1 MRGCVALRGWV
12 WLSRLACCAVVFSSG
27 CSSIETEVAVEPRV
41 CCQLDSSYQSFAIDS
56 SGVPKFLRSYFS
68 EELAAVLRGKGLV
81 EAEPA
86 QLNVVLQFERG
97 ELDGASPITITV
109 DPGEQVQTP
118 RPRTDSDAFQ
128 QSMGSET
135 PGRFMAR
142 VVMEMRAGDSN
153 EIVWSGVLTR
163 VHSVSTGDYMH
174 ERARAAINLAFQ
186 RLLKDFPSSSD
197 PSSSELA
204 Q

>member
-1 MRGCVALRGWV
+1 MRSPVWVSWNWRSQLACVA
-12 WLSRLACCAVVFSSG
+12 VVLFAG
-27 CSSIETEVAVEPRV
+27 CSSLETEVAVEPGV
-41 CCQLDSSYQSFAIDS
+41 CCELDSNYESFAIDS
-56 SGVPKFLRSYFS
+56 SVVPQFLRSYFS
-68 EELAAVLRGKGLV
+68 EELAAVLRGKGLA

-86 QLNVVLQFERG
+86 ELNVVLHFERG
-97 ELDGASPITITV
+97 ELDGASPITIAV

-118 RPRTDSDAFQ
+118 RAQTDPDAFR

-142 VVMEMRAGDSN
+142 IVMEMRVGDVD

-174 ERARAAINLAFQ
+174 ERARVPINLAFQ
-186 RLLKDFPSSSD
+186 RLLHNFPSRAGAT
-197 PSSSELA
+197 E
-204 Q
+204 

>member
-1 MRGCVALRGWV
+1 MRSPLRMREWVRCSLFACFGLVLSVGCAN
-12 WLSRLACCAVVFSSG
+12 
-27 CSSIETEVAVEPRV
+27 IETEVAVAPGV
-41 CCQLDSSYQSFAIDS
+41 CCELDSNYQSFAIDS

-81 EAEPA
+81 EVEPA
-86 QLNVVLQFERG
+86 QLQVALRFERG
-97 ELDGASPITITV
+97 ALDGASPITVTM

-118 RPRTDSDAFQ
+118 RPRTDSDAFR

-135 PGRFMAR
+135 PRRFMAR
-142 VVMEMRAGDSN
+142 LVMEMRTTDSDQ
-153 EIVWSGVLTR
+153 IVWSGVLTR

-174 ERARAAINLAFQ
+174 ERARLAINLAFQ
-186 RLLKDFPSSSD
+186 RLLKDFPSSSA
-197 PSSSELA
+197 PA